1 VVPALSLHADL
12 PLPWLDG
19 EGPLSGDPIAVPEP
33 AVRLDHTYRAE
44 WTPPLFRTTSNGL
57 ASGNTIAEATA
68 HALAELCERDALAR
82 LRARPRTDWYRL
94 DLGSVDDP
102 DCRCL
107 LGQYAARPASGGSA
121 DVRVPV
127 RRARPWPHVGVRVGS
142 TMGVTGKPMRPCTA
156 SCSPGCGT
164 TRAPRRTTNAAPR
177 RARPGVRSS
186 GASSDMPPARS
197 SIWSDRCPAPPR
209 YRGIP
214 DSATCPAQTNGPSL
228 SARSK
233 VADTNSAL

>member
-1 VVPALSLHADL
+1 M
-12 PLPWLDG
+12 
-19 EGPLSGDPIAVPEP
+19 
-33 AVRLDHTYRAE
+33 
-44 WTPPLFRTTSNGL
+44 
-57 ASGNTIAEATA
+57 AEATA

-156 SCSPGCGT
+156 SCSPDCAT
-164 TRAPRRTTNAAPR
+164 TREPQAYYERRTQEGKTRREIIRCLKRYAAR
-177 RARPGVRSS
+177 EVFNLVRPVS
-186 GASSDMPPARS
+186 GTPA
-197 SIWSDRCPAPPR
+197 
-209 YRGIP
+209 
-214 DSATCPAQTNGPSL
+214 L
-228 SARSK
+228 
-233 VADTNSAL
+233 